1 MKINIT
7 GPLERFMDLKT

>member
-7 GPLERFMDLKT
+7 NIG

>member
-7 GPLERFMDLKT
+7 NVG